1 MMNAGLG
8 AIAPRNPNPMAS
20 QPQPFQQLLAL
31 NEAVKTANLER
42 AAQGQQA
49 MSQAQQMSPTIY
61 DQLKMALQQAQAQQ
75 PVPGMASG
83 GMVAFD
89 KGGLAEADLE
99 DLDEDLV
106 AEGATSQEAQDRQSI
121 LSALSSMGMTA
132 EKLAAAGYDVFTM
145 PVRALAGV
153 YNTLARGPRA
163 FGVPLP
169 FIPEAFGQNSLT
181 PAMDKITARE
191 NQAGVVQAYPEPR
204 AIRES
209 KPPAGLAAAAAA
221 AAAPVARPPA
231 RPPAARTAGT
241 GAGVGGAGDAAAP
254 QRGGLAE
261 YLRMSEQL
269 AKGVEGTAAVD
280 PRVLEARQAYDAMLK
295 ASIDPA
301 EQQMRE
307 LEAQQEQNI
316 FENPELMAAILEGMR
331 GTDRLG
337 DTLMGAA
344 TGLVK
349 ARAGQQ
355 KGRREAQA
363 NLVKLRQE
371 LARAEAEARLARAEK
386 DTEGEQRAKLKAAEI
401 RAAMNEKYTELEI
414 KQTTANAA
422 ATAAANRGEATAG
435 RSDFQ
440 KDSLVRRAIADVQSK
455 NPIPSS
461 LKGSA
466 RQRLIDQQID
476 AVATQVAPLGVTREQ
491 VVGYFSTSGQ
501 ASAAPG
507 ATTQGWGT
515 ATVVEKP

>member
-31 NEAVKTANLER
+31 NEAVKTANLQR

-49 MSQAQQMSPTIY
+49 MEQAQQMSPTIY

-75 PVPGMASG
+75 PVPGMARG

-99 DLDEDLV
+99 GFDEDLV
-106 AEGATSQEAQDRQSI
+106 AEEESWERELRRTQGEEVSDPGAGSVWRAIGRALTYNSDVAAQREREAQ
-121 LSALSSMGMTA
+121 
-132 EKLAAAGYDVFTM
+132 E
-145 PVRALAGV
+145 RA
-153 YNTLARGPRA
+153 
-163 FGVPLP
+163 
-169 FIPEAFGQNSLT
+169 
-181 PAMDKITARE
+181 
-191 NQAGVVQAYPEPR
+191 AYPEPR

-221 AAAPVARPPA
+221 ATPPAGPTPPA
-231 RPPAARTAGT
+231 RPPAARTAGGAA
-241 GAGVGGAGDAAAP
+241 GAGAGAGGAAAP

-261 YLRMSEQL
+261 YLRMTEQL
-269 AKGVEGTAAVD
+269 AKDVEGTAAVD

-295 ASIDPA
+295 ASMDPA

-307 LEAQQEQNI
+307 LEAQQGQNI
-316 FENPELMAAILEGMR
+316 FENPELMSAILEGMR

-386 DTEGEQRAKLKAAEI
+386 DVEGERRAKLKAAEI

-422 ATAAANRGEATAG
+422 ATAAANRPTAEQRG
-435 RSDFQ
+435 RLTQEDLARIYGQVSKELRGSDVIKAQ
-440 KDSLVRRAIADVQSK
+440 VIRAKAQASRTGAPF
-455 NPIPSS
+455 NEEEY
-461 LKGSA
+461 L
-466 RQRLIDQQID
+466 QNLIQAEFENRIGAQPGR
-476 AVATQVAPLGVTREQ
+476 TMSP
-491 VVGYFSTSGQ
+491 TSGQ

-507 ATTQGWGT
+507 ASADPLGIR
-515 ATVVEKP
+515 

>member
-1 MMNAGLG
+1 
-8 AIAPRNPNPMAS
+8 MAS

-61 DQLKMALQQAQAQQ
+61 DQLKMALQQIQAQQ
-75 PVPGMASG
+75 PVPGMAGG
-83 GMVAFD
+83 GMVAFRD
-89 KGGLAEADLE
+89 GGLAEDDLTGADLE
-99 DLDEDLV
+99 GLV

-209 KPPAGLAAAAAA
+209 KPLAGLAAAAAA
-221 AAAPVARPPA
+221 TPPAGPPA

-241 GAGVGGAGDAAAP
+241 GAGAGGAGDAAAP

-307 LEAQQEQNI
+307 LEAQQGQNI

-422 ATAAANRGEATAG
+422 ATAAANRPTAEQRG
-435 RSDFQ
+435 RLTQEDLARIYGQVSKELRGSDVIKAQ
-440 KDSLVRRAIADVQSK
+440 VIRAKAQASRTGAPF
-455 NPIPSS
+455 NEEEY
-461 LKGSA
+461 L
-466 RQRLIDQQID
+466 QNLIQAEFENRIGAQPGR
-476 AVATQVAPLGVTREQ
+476 TMSP
-491 VVGYFSTSGQ
+491 TSGQ

>member
-31 NEAVKTANLER
+31 NEAVKTANLQR

-61 DQLKMALQQAQAQQ
+61 DQLKMALQQIQAQQ

-83 GMVAFD
+83 GMVAFRD
-89 KGGLAEADLE
+89 GGLAEDDLE
-99 DLDEDLV
+99 GLDEDLV

-191 NQAGVVQAYPEPR
+191 NQAGVVQAYQDPR
-204 AIRES
+204 RPDTFAA
-209 KPPAGLAAAAAA
+209 PAGLAAAAAA
-221 AAAPVARPPA
+221 TPPAGPTPPA
-231 RPPAARTAGT
+231 RLPAPRAGT
-241 GAGVGGAGDAAAP
+241 GAGVGGAGGATAP

-261 YLRMSEQL
+261 YLRMTEQL
-269 AKGVEGTAAVD
+269 AKDVEGTAAVD

-295 ASIDPA
+295 ASMDPA

-386 DTEGEQRAKLKAAEI
+386 DVEGEQRAKLKAAEI

>member
-99 DLDEDLV
+99 GLDEDLV
-106 AEGATSQEAQDRQSI
+106 AEGLFDRPLADYIVEFFGGNVPQSRERPGAQERAASR
-121 LSALSSMGMTA
+121 
-132 EKLAAAGYDVFTM
+132 EAAALE
-145 PVRALAGV
+145 RAYRDSNRPPTFA
-153 YNTLARGPRA
+153 A
-163 FGVPLP
+163 
-169 FIPEAFGQNSLT
+169 
-181 PAMDKITARE
+181 
-191 NQAGVVQAYPEPR
+191 
-204 AIRES
+204 
-209 KPPAGLAAAAAA
+209 PAGLAAAAAA

-295 ASIDPA
+295 ASMDPA

-307 LEAQQEQNI
+307 LEAQQEQNA

-507 ATTQGWGT
+507 ATTAGWGQ
-515 ATVVEKP
+515 ATVVNP

>member
-49 MSQAQQMSPTIY
+49 MSQAQQMPPTIY
-61 DQLKMALQQAQAQQ
+61 DQLKMALQQVQAQQ

-83 GMVAFD
+83 GMVAFRN
-89 KGGLAEADLE
+89 GGLAEDDLE
-99 DLDEDLV
+99 GLDEDLV
-106 AEGATSQEAQDRQSI
+106 AEGLFDKPLVDYAIELLGGNVPQSRERPGAQER
-121 LSALSSMGMTA
+121 
-132 EKLAAAGYDVFTM
+132 AAD
-145 PVRALAGV
+145 
-153 YNTLARGPRA
+153 RGPTAPTRGLELTNLEKPLFDMLVDRA
-163 FGVPLP
+163 SGTSRPPLNMRA
-169 FIPEAFGQNSLT
+169 E
-181 PAMDKITARE
+181 
-191 NQAGVVQAYPEPR
+191 YPEPR

-221 AAAPVARPPA
+221 TPSAGSTPPA

-241 GAGVGGAGDAAAP
+241 GGAAEP

-261 YLRMSEQL
+261 YLRRTEQL
-269 AKGVEGTAAVD
+269 AKDVEGTAAVD
-280 PRVLEARQAYDAMLK
+280 PRVLEARQAYDATLK
-295 ASIDPA
+295 ASMDPV

-307 LEAQQEQNI
+307 LEAQQALNI
-316 FENPELMAAILEGMR
+316 FENPELMSAILEGMK

-349 ARAGQQ
+349 ARAGQKKEQ
-355 KGRREAQA
+355 REAKA
-363 NLVKLRQE
+363 SLVKLRQE
-371 LARAEAEARLARAEK
+371 LAKAEAEARLARAEK
-386 DTEGEQRAKLKAAEI
+386 DVEGERRAKLKAAEI
-401 RAAMNEKYTELEI
+401 RAAMNEKSYELETRRI
-414 KQTTANAA
+414 SADAS

-455 NPIPSS
+455 NPIPSGI
-461 LKGSA
+461 KGPA

-507 ATTQGWGT
+507 ASADPLGIR
-515 ATVVEKP
+515 

>member
-1 MMNAGLG
+1 
-8 AIAPRNPNPMAS
+8 
-20 QPQPFQQLLAL
+20 
-31 NEAVKTANLER
+31 
-42 AAQGQQA
+42 
-49 MSQAQQMSPTIY
+49 
-61 DQLKMALQQAQAQQ
+61 MALQQAQAQQ

-99 DLDEDLV
+99 GLDEDLV
-106 AEGATSQEAQDRQSI
+106 AEGLFDRPLADYIVEFFGGNVPQSRERPGAQERAASR
-121 LSALSSMGMTA
+121 
-132 EKLAAAGYDVFTM
+132 EAAALE
-145 PVRALAGV
+145 RAYRDSNRPPTFA
-153 YNTLARGPRA
+153 A
-163 FGVPLP
+163 
-169 FIPEAFGQNSLT
+169 
-181 PAMDKITARE
+181 
-191 NQAGVVQAYPEPR
+191 
-204 AIRES
+204 
-209 KPPAGLAAAAAA
+209 PAGLAAAAAA

-295 ASIDPA
+295 ASMDPA

-307 LEAQQEQNI
+307 LEAQQEQNA

-507 ATTQGWGT
+507 ATTAGWGQ
-515 ATVVEKP
+515 ATVVNP

>member
-1 MMNAGLG
+1 
-8 AIAPRNPNPMAS
+8 
-20 QPQPFQQLLAL
+20 
-31 NEAVKTANLER
+31 
-42 AAQGQQA
+42 
-49 MSQAQQMSPTIY
+49 
-61 DQLKMALQQAQAQQ
+61 
-75 PVPGMASG
+75 
-83 GMVAFD
+83 
-89 KGGLAEADLE
+89 
-99 DLDEDLV
+99 
-106 AEGATSQEAQDRQSI
+106 
-121 LSALSSMGMTA
+121 MT
-132 EKLAAAGYDVFTM
+132 
-145 PVRALAGV
+145 
-153 YNTLARGPRA
+153 
-163 FGVPLP
+163 
-169 FIPEAFGQNSLT
+169 
-181 PAMDKITARE
+181 
-191 NQAGVVQAYPEPR
+191 
-204 AIRES
+204 
-209 KPPAGLAAAAAA
+209 
-221 AAAPVARPPA
+221 
-231 RPPAARTAGT
+231 
-241 GAGVGGAGDAAAP
+241 
-254 QRGGLAE
+254 
-261 YLRMSEQL
+261 EQL
-269 AKGVEGTAAVD
+269 AKDVEGTAAVD

-295 ASIDPA
+295 ASMDPA

-307 LEAQQEQNI
+307 LEAQQAMNI
-316 FENPELMAAILEGMR
+316 FENPELMSAILEGMR

-386 DTEGEQRAKLKAAEI
+386 DVEGERRAKLKAAEI
-401 RAAMNEKYTELEI
+401 RAAMNEKYTEFEI

>member
-1 MMNAGLG
+1 
-8 AIAPRNPNPMAS
+8 MAS

-61 DQLKMALQQAQAQQ
+61 DQLKMALQQIQAQQ

-83 GMVAFD
+83 GMVAFRD
-89 KGGLAEADLE
+89 GGLAEDDLE
-99 DLDEDLV
+99 GLDEDLV

-191 NQAGVVQAYPEPR
+191 NQAGVVQAYQDPR
-204 AIRES
+204 RPDTFAA
-209 KPPAGLAAAAAA
+209 PAGLAAAAAA
-221 AAAPVARPPA
+221 TPPAGPTPPA
-231 RPPAARTAGT
+231 RPPAPRAGT
-241 GAGVGGAGDAAAP
+241 GAGAGAGGAGDAAAP

-261 YLRMSEQL
+261 YLRMTEQL
-269 AKGVEGTAAVD
+269 AKDVEGTAAVD

-295 ASIDPA
+295 ASMDPA

-401 RAAMNEKYTELEI
+401 RAAMNEKSYELETRRI
-414 KQTTANAA
+414 SADAS
-422 ATAAANRGEATAG
+422 ATAASRPTSGSSEESVELKRMQIMRQDPKYSGLAKEYEEAV
-435 RSDFQ
+435 
-440 KDSLVRRAIADVQSK
+440 KLLAIAPS
-455 NPIPSS
+455 NPRAQQRVRDAEAA
-461 LKGSA
+461 LNALAQAYGVA
-466 RQRLIDQQID
+466 RMS
-476 AVATQVAPLGVTREQ
+476 P
-491 VVGYFSTSGQ
+491 TSGQ

>member
-1 MMNAGLG
+1 
-8 AIAPRNPNPMAS
+8 MAS

-99 DLDEDLV
+99 GLDEDLV
-106 AEGATSQEAQDRQSI
+106 AEGLFDRPLADYIVEFFGGNVPQSRERPGAQERAASR
-121 LSALSSMGMTA
+121 
-132 EKLAAAGYDVFTM
+132 EAAALE
-145 PVRALAGV
+145 RAYRDSNRPPTFA
-153 YNTLARGPRA
+153 A
-163 FGVPLP
+163 
-169 FIPEAFGQNSLT
+169 
-181 PAMDKITARE
+181 
-191 NQAGVVQAYPEPR
+191 
-204 AIRES
+204 
-209 KPPAGLAAAAAA
+209 PAGLAAAAAA

-295 ASIDPA
+295 ASMDPA

-307 LEAQQEQNI
+307 LEAQQEQNA

-507 ATTQGWGT
+507 ATTAGWGQ
-515 ATVVEKP
+515 ATVVNP